1 LSRAPRPTPEDL
13 AALDPDGIF
22 HDRLEADLAAIA
34 ELGES
39 ADLPRLKRIV
49 HGLAGAAGTFGF
61 GELGDIAIALDDRF
75 VAGQP
80 VSAIDIARLTAALE
94 QALGKPMKSA

>member
-1 LSRAPRPTPEDL
+1 M
-13 AALDPDGIF
+13 
-22 HDRLEADLAAIA
+22 
-34 ELGES
+34 
-39 ADLPRLKRIV
+39 